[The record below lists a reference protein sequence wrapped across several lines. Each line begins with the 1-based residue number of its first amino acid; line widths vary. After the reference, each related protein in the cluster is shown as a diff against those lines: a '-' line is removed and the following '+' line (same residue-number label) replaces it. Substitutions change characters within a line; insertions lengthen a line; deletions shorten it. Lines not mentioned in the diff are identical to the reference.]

1 MAATNG
7 NGTGNGNGNGAPL
20 VVFDFDKT
28 IVDCDSDN
36 WVVDALGATRRFDDL
51 LRHLPWN
58 HAIDAMMGELHSDG
72 KTAEDIR
79 GSLRTAPLSPH
90 VAAAIKA
97 AYALGCELRVL
108 SDANAFFID
117 TILAHHGLAAYFS
130 GTDTNPAHV
139 DAAGRL
145 RIRPYHDFGAAGHG
159 CTLPTCPPNMC
170 KGKVM
175 ERILRQ
181 EEEEEEEEAVSAAAG
196 TEKRRRGRRAVVYLG
211 DGRGDYC
218 PSLKLREGDYVMP
231 RAGHPVCDLI
241 AASPPAAA
249 VRGWAGFED
258 LARVLLGI
266 VDGEI
271 ARAAAAAEEEEEEE
285 DAGAGAGVGVGA
297 VVVVPADCRAPRQEA
312 LMPQAVRV
320 PN

>member
-1 MAATNG
+1 
-7 NGTGNGNGNGAPL
+7 
-20 VVFDFDKT
+20 
-28 IVDCDSDN
+28 
-36 WVVDALGATRRFDDL
+36 
-51 LRHLPWN
+51 
-58 HAIDAMMGELHSDG
+58 
-72 KTAEDIR
+72 
-79 GSLRTAPLSPH
+79 
-90 VAAAIKA
+90 
-97 AYALGCELRVL
+97 
-108 SDANAFFID
+108 
-117 TILAHHGLAAYFS
+117 
-130 GTDTNPAHV
+130 
-139 DAAGRL
+139 
-145 RIRPYHDFGAAGHG
+145 
-159 CTLPTCPPNMC
+159 
-170 KGKVM
+170 M

-181 EEEEEEEEAVSAAAG
+181 EEEEEEEEEEEAVSAAAG
-196 TEKRRRGRRAVVYLG
+196 TEKRRRRRRAVVYLG

-285 DAGAGAGVGVGA
+285 EEDAGAGAGVGVGA

>member
-1 MAATNG
+1 MAAAS
-7 NGTGNGNGNGAPL
+7 NGAPL

-36 WVVDALGATRRFDDL
+36 WVVDALGATRRFDEL

-58 HAIDAMMGELHSDG
+58 HAIDAMMGELHSEG

-79 GSLRTAPLSPH
+79 GSLRRAPLSPH
-90 VAAAIKA
+90 VVAAIKT
-97 AYALGCELRVL
+97 AYALGCELRIL
-108 SDANAFFID
+108 SDANAFFVD
-117 TILAHHGLAAYFS
+117 TILAHHGLADYFS

-145 RIRPYHDFGAAGHG
+145 RIRPYHEFGAAAHGHG
-159 CTLPTCPPNMC
+159 CALPTCPPNMC

-175 ERILRQ
+175 ERILLQ
-181 EEEEEEEEAVSAAAG
+181 EEEEAAAAAAAASAK
-196 TEKRRRGRRAVVYLG
+196 TRRRRAVVYLG

-218 PSLKLREGDYVMP
+218 PSLKLRGGDYVMP
-231 RAGHPVCDLI
+231 RAGHPLCDLI

-249 VRGWAGFED
+249 ARGWAGFED

-271 ARAAAAAEEEEEEE
+271 ARAAAEE
-285 DAGAGAGVGVGA
+285 GAGAGV
-297 VVVVPADCRAPRQEA
+297 VVVVPARQEA

>member
-1 MAATNG
+1 M
-7 NGTGNGNGNGAPL
+7 
-20 VVFDFDKT
+20 
-28 IVDCDSDN
+28 S
-36 WVVDALGATRRFDDL
+36 DDL
-51 LRHLPWN
+51 RTTVQKTPQMRAL
-58 HAIDAMMGELHSDG
+58 DG
-72 KTAEDIR
+72 LTPINIIYM
-79 GSLRTAPLSPH
+79 LL
-90 VAAAIKA
+90 
-97 AYALGCELRVL
+97 
-108 SDANAFFID
+108 AF
-117 TILAHHGLAAYFS
+117 
-130 GTDTNPAHV
+130 V
-139 DAAGRL
+139 Q
-145 RIRPYHDFGAAGHG
+145 
-159 CTLPTCPPNMC
+159 
-170 KGKVM
+170 GKVM

-181 EEEEEEEEAVSAAAG
+181 EEEEEAAAAAAG
-196 TEKRRRGRRAVVYLG
+196 TAKTRRRRAVVYLG

-271 ARAAAAAEEEEEEE
+271 ARAAAAAEE
-285 DAGAGAGVGVGA
+285 DAGAAVAGVGVG
-297 VVVVPADCRAPRQEA
+297 VVVVPADCRAPLPLPARQEA

>member
-1 MAATNG
+1 MAAAS
-7 NGTGNGNGNGAPL
+7 NGAPL

-36 WVVDALGATRRFDDL
+36 WVVDALGATRRFDEL

-58 HAIDAMMGELHSDG
+58 HAIDAMMGELHSEG

-79 GSLRTAPLSPH
+79 GSLRRAPLSPH
-90 VAAAIKA
+90 VVAAIKT
-97 AYALGCELRVL
+97 AYALGCELRIL
-108 SDANAFFID
+108 SDANAFFVD
-117 TILAHHGLAAYFS
+117 TILAHHGLADYFS

-145 RIRPYHDFGAAGHG
+145 RIRPYHEFGAAAHGHG
-159 CTLPTCPPNMC
+159 CALPTCPPNMC

-175 ERILRQ
+175 ERILLQ
-181 EEEEEEEEAVSAAAG
+181 EEAAAAAAAASA
-196 TEKRRRGRRAVVYLG
+196 KSRRRRAVVYLG

-218 PSLKLREGDYVMP
+218 PSLKLRGGDYVMP
-231 RAGHPVCDLI
+231 RAGHPLCDLI

-271 ARAAAAAEEEEEEE
+271 ARAAAEE
-285 DAGAGAGVGVGA
+285 GAGAGV
-297 VVVVPADCRAPRQEA
+297 VVVVPARQEA

>member
-1 MAATNG
+1 MAASNG
-7 NGTGNGNGNGAPL
+7 GAPL

-36 WVVDALGATRRFDDL
+36 WVVDALGATDRFDEL

-58 HAIDAMMGELHSDG
+58 HAIDAMMGELHAEG
-72 KTAEDIR
+72 RMAEDVR
-79 GSLRTAPLSPH
+79 ACLRAAPLSPH
-90 VAAAIKA
+90 VAAAIRSA
-97 AYALGCELRVL
+97 HARGCELRVL

-117 TILAHHGLAAYFS
+117 AVLAHHGLAGYFA

-139 DAAGRL
+139 DPAGRL
-145 RIRPYHDFGAAGHG
+145 RIRPYHEFAAPAPGHG
-159 CTLPTCPPNMC
+159 CALPSCPPNMC

-175 ERILRQ
+175 ERILLQ
-181 EEEEEEEEAVSAAAG
+181 EEEAAAAA
-196 TEKRRRGRRAVVYLG
+196 RRRRRAVVYLG

-231 RAGHPVCDLI
+231 RAGYPVCDLI

-249 VRGWAGFED
+249 VRGWDGFED

-266 VDGEI
+266 VDAEI
-271 ARAAAAAEEEEEEE
+271 ARAVAEQGDAAAATTN
-285 DAGAGAGVGVGA
+285 
-297 VVVVPADCRAPRQEA
+297 VVVPDCRALPLPLPARQEA
-312 LMPQAVRV
+312 ALLPQAVRV

>member
-1 MAATNG
+1 MIY
-7 NGTGNGNGNGAPL
+7 APPSKKL
-20 VVFDFDKT
+20 HRCV
-28 IVDCDSDN
+28 
-36 WVVDALGATRRFDDL
+36 L
-51 LRHLPWN
+51 LTPINVTSYMLL
-58 HAIDAMMGELHSDG
+58 AFVQG
-72 KTAEDIR
+72 K
-79 GSLRTAPLSPH
+79 G
-90 VAAAIKA
+90 
-97 AYALGCELRVL
+97 
-108 SDANAFFID
+108 
-117 TILAHHGLAAYFS
+117 
-130 GTDTNPAHV
+130 
-139 DAAGRL
+139 
-145 RIRPYHDFGAAGHG
+145 
-159 CTLPTCPPNMC
+159 
-170 KGKVM
+170 M

-181 EEEEEEEEAVSAAAG
+181 EEEEAAAAAAG
-196 TEKRRRGRRAVVYLG
+196 TAKTRRRRAVVYLG

-271 ARAAAAAEEEEEEE
+271 ARAAAAAEE
-285 DAGAGAGVGVGA
+285 DAGAAGAGVGVG
-297 VVVVPADCRAPRQEA
+297 VVVVPADCRAPLPLPARQEA